1 MTHTIVLDPKYLGP
15 FLNDALKSNL
25 YRQIEGTCTGRYG
38 YVIAIVSL
46 DKISQ
51 GRILDYNSTGG
62 VAFDLEY
69 TAVLFKPFKNEVVDA
84 IVENVNK
91 VFNTY
96 IFSILYRDQLFIIDC
111 FNHILTDFYL

>member
-1 MTHTIVLDPKYLGP
+1 MGP
-15 FLNDALKSNL
+15 FLNDALKSHL

-51 GRILDYNSTGG
+51 GRILDYSSSGG
-62 VAFDLEY
+62 VAFDLNY
-69 TAVLFKPFKNEVVDA
+69 TAILFKPFKNEIVDA

-91 VFNTY
+91 VSRSTFF
-96 IFSILYRDQLFIIDC
+96 IVSLF
-111 FNHILTDFYL
+111 Y